1 LITTRTAARG
11 FLRIYLHMSQRVNW
25 RLTLFTC
32 T

>member
-1 LITTRTAARG
+1 VRG